1 MSKPRLELKVGLFVT
16 ISLIALALI
25 VMRFSKGA
33 GMFTSTYKIKLRTEN
48 VGGVI
53 PGVAVLM
60 AGVPIGNVLTTDL
73 EKGGHTVQMEV
84 KIKSKFEIHGDAV
97 FSIKQSGLLGDR
109 FISVVPGKNEAP
121 ILTNNQVVNCEEPFD
136 LQEVAR
142 STAGLMRRVDQT
154 AQQLNSA
161 VARLDTTLLSGETLT
176 NITTSVAN
184 FRLLSERTLGV
195 VSNVDNVIKG
205 NSAGLSLA
213 VTNFGTF
220 SAQLNKVAREL
231 EETVV
236 SNRTELTAAIKNIEN
251 ATMKADQLL
260 AEVQSG
266 HGVAGTL
273 IKNEKLSQDVANTLS
288 NLSVFSSNLNQQGL
302 WGVIRKPKHKK

>member
-1 MSKPRLELKVGLFVT
+1 
-16 ISLIALALI
+16 
-25 VMRFSKGA
+25 MRFSKGA
-33 GMFTSTYKIKLRTEN
+33 GLFTSTYTINLRTEN

-60 AGVPIGNVLTTDL
+60 AGVPIGNVLSTDL
-73 EKGGHTVQMEV
+73 EEGGHTVLMQV
-84 KIKSKFEIHGDAV
+84 KIKSKFKIRGDAI
-97 FSIKQSGLLGDR
+97 FSIKQAGLLGDR

-121 ILTNNQVVNCEEPFD
+121 ILLNNQTVNCEEPFD

-205 NSAGLSLA
+205 NSGGLSLA

-220 SAQLNKVAREL
+220 SVQLNKVAREL
-231 EETVV
+231 EETVI
-236 SNRTELTAAIKNIEN
+236 SNRTQLTAAIKNVEN

-260 AEVQSG
+260 AEVQAG

-273 IKNEKLSQDVANTLS
+273 IRNEKVSQDVANTLS

>member
-16 ISLIALALI
+16 ICLIALALI

-33 GMFTSTYKIKLRTEN
+33 GLFTSTYKINLRTEN

-73 EKGGHTVQMEV
+73 EEGGHTVLMQV
-84 KIKSKFEIHGDAV
+84 KIKSKFQIRGDAI
-97 FSIKQSGLLGDR
+97 FSIKQAGLLGDR
-109 FISVVPGKNEAP
+109 FISVVPGKNQADF
-121 ILTNNQVVNCEEPFD
+121 LKDNQTVNCEEPFD

-154 AQQLNSA
+154 AQQLNTA

-220 SAQLNKVAREL
+220 SAQLNRVAREL
-231 EETVV
+231 EETVI
-236 SNRTELTAAIKNIEN
+236 SNRTELTAAIKNVEN

>member
-16 ISLIALALI
+16 ISLIALALV

-33 GMFTSTYKIKLRTEN
+33 GLFTSTYKINLRTEN

-60 AGVPIGNVLTTDL
+60 AGVPIGNVLATDL
-73 EKGGHTVQMEV
+73 EKCGHTVRMEV

-97 FSIKQSGLLGDR
+97 FSIKQAGLLGDR

-121 ILTNNQVVNCEEPFD
+121 ILTNNQTVNCEEPFD

-154 AQQLNSA
+154 AQQLNTA

-195 VSNVDNVIKG
+195 VSNVDNVIKE
-205 NSAGLSLA
+205 NSAGLRLA
-213 VTNFGTF
+213 VTNFGIF

-231 EETVV
+231 EETVI
-236 SNRTELTAAIKNIEN
+236 SNRTELTAAIKNVEN

-260 AEVQSG
+260 GEVQSG

>member
-1 MSKPRLELKVGLFVT
+1 
-16 ISLIALALI
+16 
-25 VMRFSKGA
+25 
-33 GMFTSTYKIKLRTEN
+33 
-48 VGGVI
+48 
-53 PGVAVLM
+53 
-60 AGVPIGNVLTTDL
+60 
-73 EKGGHTVQMEV
+73 MEV
-84 KIKSKFEIHGDAV
+84 KIKSKFEIHGDAI

-121 ILTNNQVVNCEEPFD
+121 ILTNNQLVNCEEPFD